1 MLWKRSQQ
9 KSQITCPVRPIQDP
23 KLLQAGLLDA
33 DLSHVSAAPGEHDLS
48 TSHTVSKHSAS
59 HTIAV
64 PWLGRN
70 CWEKRAWNCKSWDNQ
85 TFYYSSQT
93 SVKHLWKK
101 KLHRNKASVY
111 LILLCC
117 YASFSGMLISYF
129 KQKSLTAAYHH
140 LNCTARIRITDC
152 IL

>member
-23 KLLQAGLLDA
+23 KFLQAGLLDA
-33 DLSHVSAAPGEHDLS
+33 DPSHVSAAPGEHDLS

-64 PWLGRN
+64 LRLGSN
-70 CWEKRAWNCKSWDNQ
+70 CWEKWAWNCKSWDNQ

-93 SVKHLWKK
+93 SVKHLRGKK
-101 KLHRNKASVY
+101 KITEIKPQC
-111 LILLCC
+111 ICFFC
-117 YASFSGMLISYF
+117 YASFSRKLISYF
-129 KQKSLTAAYHH
+129 KQKSVTA
-140 LNCTARIRITDC
+140 NV
-152 IL
+152 